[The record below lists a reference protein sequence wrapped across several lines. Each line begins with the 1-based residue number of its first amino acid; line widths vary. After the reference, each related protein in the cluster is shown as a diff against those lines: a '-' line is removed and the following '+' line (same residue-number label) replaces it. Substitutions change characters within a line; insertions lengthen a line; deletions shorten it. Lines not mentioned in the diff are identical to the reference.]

1 VHVVISALGTN
12 KYTEV
17 TYRFQDGQAVR
28 SSYPVHALIQKSGVR
43 FDQTIVLLT
52 ERARAENWELMELFL
67 QDRRETA
74 GEICGVNIRDGRN
87 SEEIWQIFD
96 VIAEVVPENA
106 QLYIDITHG
115 LRHLPMLLVMAAA
128 YLRAAKNVTIRSI
141 SYGAFELGK
150 RDANDSRVVVECDV
164 FELLPFVEL
173 FDWASAAKMFQ
184 ETGNASQ
191 LAYLLRS
198 TGARLGEEA
207 REQINSVAQQLDEV
221 NLALEVA
228 RPEEAMQKADSVKQ
242 AIEASAERIQTYAKP
257 FGLLKG
263 LIEDAFRRIS
273 LPRPGSIGDRLRVQ
287 RELIAWYFERGR
299 IALATILTREW
310 MISSEMR
317 RRGEQEIFQHGRR
330 QAIADQLSQK
340 PPADASE
347 GDRRRHNLWIMLRD
361 VRNQI
366 AHAAQSE
373 QPQQP
378 ESKRARRKRAA
389 SRLRHKQTAGEIK
402 QDFEKVLQELDRF
415 SE

>member
-1 VHVVISALGTN
+1 MHVVISALGTSP
-12 KYTEV
+12 YTEV
-17 TYRFQDGQAVR
+17 LYRFQDGQAIR
-28 SSYPVHALIQKSGVR
+28 SSYPVHALIQRSGVR

-52 ERARAENWELMELFL
+52 QRAREVNWELMELFL

-74 GEICGVNIRDGRN
+74 GEICGVNIRDGRD

-96 VIAEVVPENA
+96 VIAGVVPENA

-141 SYGAFELGK
+141 SYGAFDLRRTNSDG
-150 RDANDSRVVVECDV
+150 DVECDV

-228 RPEEAMQKADSVKQ
+228 RPEEAMQKADSVTQ

-263 LIEDAFRRIS
+263 LLEGAFRRIS
-273 LPRPGSIGDRLRVQ
+273 LPRLGSIGDRLRVQ

-330 QAIADQLSQK
+330 QAIADQLSQN

-378 ESKRARRKRAA
+378 ESKRARRKPVA
-389 SRLRHKQTAGEIK
+389 SRIRHKQTAGEIK
-402 QDFEKVLQELDRF
+402 QDFEKVLKELDRF

>member
-1 VHVVISALGTN
+1 MHVVISALGTSP
-12 KYTEV
+12 YTEV
-17 TYRFQDGQAVR
+17 LYRFQDGQAIR
-28 SSYPVHALIQKSGVR
+28 SSYPVHALIQRSGVR

-52 ERARAENWELMELFL
+52 QRAREVNWELMELFL

-74 GEICGVNIRDGRN
+74 GEICGVNIRDGRD

-96 VIAEVVPENA
+96 VIAGVVPENA

-141 SYGAFELGK
+141 SYGAFDLRRTNSDG
-150 RDANDSRVVVECDV
+150 DVECDV

-228 RPEEAMQKADSVKQ
+228 RPEEAMQKADSVTQ

-263 LIEDAFRRIS
+263 LLEGAFRRIS
-273 LPRPGSIGDRLRVQ
+273 LPRLGSIGDRLRVQ

-330 QAIADQLSQK
+330 QAIADQLSQN

-366 AHAAQSE
+366 AHAAQSDQQR
-373 QPQQP
+373 QP
-378 ESKRARRKRAA
+378 A
-389 SRLRHKQTAGEIK
+389 SHIK
-402 QDFEKVLQELDRF
+402 QEFERILQELDRF
-415 SE
+415 

>member
-1 VHVVISALGTN
+1 MHVVISALGTN

-17 TYRFQDGQAVR
+17 TYRFQDGQAIR
-28 SSYPVHALIQKSGVR
+28 SSYPVHALIQRSGVR

-52 ERARAENWELMELFL
+52 EKARKKWRSMQSVLG
-67 QDRRETA
+67 RYKETA
-74 GEICGVNIRDGRN
+74 GDIRPVRIKDGKN
-87 SEEIWQIFD
+87 SEEVWQIFD
-96 VIAEVVPENA
+96 VIAKVVPENA

-141 SYGAFELGK
+141 SYGAFDLRRTNSDG
-150 RDANDSRVVVECDV
+150 DVECDV

-228 RPEEAMQKADSVKQ
+228 RPEEAMQKAHSVTQ
-242 AIEASAERIQTYAKP
+242 ALEASAERIQTYAKP
-257 FGLLKG
+257 FSLLKG
-263 LIEDAFRRIS
+263 LLKSAFERIS
-273 LPRPGSIGDRLRVQ
+273 LPRLGSIDDRLQGQ
-287 RELIAWYFERGR
+287 RKLIAWYFERGR

-330 QAIADQLSQK
+330 QAIADQLSQN

>member
-1 VHVVISALGTN
+1 MQIVISALGTN

-17 TYRFQDGQAVR
+17 TYRFQDGQAIR
-28 SSYPVHALIQKSGVR
+28 SSYPVHALIQKSGVK
-43 FDQTIVLLT
+43 FNQTIILLT
-52 ERARAENWELMELFL
+52 EKARAENWELMKLFL
-67 QDRRETA
+67 QDYKEAA
-74 GEICGVNIRDGRN
+74 GEIRDVDIKDGRD

-150 RDANDSRVVVECDV
+150 RDANDSRIVVECDV

-173 FDWASAAKMFQ
+173 FDWASAAKMFR

-198 TGARLGEEA
+198 TGERLGEEA

-228 RPEEAMQKADSVKQ
+228 RPEEAMQKAHSVTQ
-242 AIEASAERIQTYAKP
+242 AIDASAERIQTYAKP
-257 FGLLKG
+257 FSLLKGLLKG
-263 LIEDAFRRIS
+263 AFERIS
-273 LPRPGSIGDRLRVQ
+273 LLRPSSIVDRLQGQ
-287 RELIAWYFERGR
+287 RKLIDWYFERGR

-317 RRGEQEIFQHGRR
+317 RRGSRGVSDYEDRQEIATELSRPPRNASQSARNRHKLWRR
-330 QAIADQLSQK
+330 LQNI
-340 PPADASE
+340 
-347 GDRRRHNLWIMLRD
+347 
-361 VRNQI
+361 RNQI
-366 AHAAQSE
+366 AHAGQSDQQR
-373 QPQQP
+373 QP
-378 ESKRARRKRAA
+378 A
-389 SRLRHKQTAGEIK
+389 SHIK
-402 QDFEKVLQELDRF
+402 QEFEKILQELDRF
-415 SE
+415 

>member
-1 VHVVISALGTN
+1 MHVVISALGTSP
-12 KYTEV
+12 YTEV
-17 TYRFQDGQAVR
+17 LYRFQDGQAIR

-52 ERARAENWELMELFL
+52 EKARKKWRSMQSVLG
-67 QDRRETA
+67 RYKETA
-74 GEICGVNIRDGRN
+74 GDIRPVRIKDGKN
-87 SEEIWQIFD
+87 SEEVWQIFD
-96 VIAEVVPENA
+96 VIAKVVPENA

-150 RDANDSRVVVECDV
+150 RDPNDERIVVECDV

-198 TGARLGEEA
+198 TGERLGEEA

-228 RPEEAMQKADSVKQ
+228 RPEEAMQKAHSVTQ
-242 AIEASAERIQTYAKP
+242 AIKASAERIQAYAKP

-263 LIEDAFRRIS
+263 LLESAFEPIS
-273 LPRPGSIGDRLRVQ
+273 LLCPGSIVDRLQGQ
-287 RELIAWYFERGR
+287 RKLIDWYFERGR

-330 QAIADQLSQK
+330 QAIADQLSQN

-366 AHAAQSE
+366 AHAAQSDQQR
-373 QPQQP
+373 QP
-378 ESKRARRKRAA
+378 A
-389 SRLRHKQTAGEIK
+389 SHIK
-402 QDFEKVLQELDRF
+402 QEFERILQELDRF
-415 SE
+415 

>member
-1 VHVVISALGTN
+1 MHVVISALGTN

-17 TYRFQDGQAVR
+17 TYRFQDGQAIR

-52 ERARAENWELMELFL
+52 EKARKKWRSMQSVLG
-67 QDRRETA
+67 RYKETA
-74 GEICGVNIRDGRN
+74 GDIRPVRIKDGKN
-87 SEEIWQIFD
+87 SEEVWQIFD
-96 VIAEVVPENA
+96 VIAKVVPENA

-141 SYGAFELGK
+141 SYGAFDLRRTNSDG
-150 RDANDSRVVVECDV
+150 DVECDV

-228 RPEEAMQKADSVKQ
+228 RPEEAMQKAHSVTQ
-242 AIEASAERIQTYAKP
+242 ALEASAERIQTYAKP
-257 FGLLKG
+257 FSLLKG
-263 LIEDAFRRIS
+263 LLKSAFERIS
-273 LPRPGSIGDRLRVQ
+273 LPRLGSIDDRLQGQ
-287 RELIAWYFERGR
+287 RKLIAWYFERGR

-330 QAIADQLSQK
+330 QAIADQLSQN

>member
-1 VHVVISALGTN
+1 MHVVISALGTSQ
-12 KYTEV
+12 YTEV
-17 TYRFQDGQAVR
+17 LYRFQDGQAIR

-52 ERARAENWELMELFL
+52 EKARKKWRSMQSVLG
-67 QDRRETA
+67 RYKETA
-74 GEICGVNIRDGRN
+74 GDIRPVRIKDGKN
-87 SEEIWQIFD
+87 SEEVWQIFD
-96 VIAEVVPENA
+96 VIAKVVPENA

-141 SYGAFELGK
+141 SYGAFDLRRTNSDG
-150 RDANDSRVVVECDV
+150 DVECDV

-228 RPEEAMQKADSVKQ
+228 RPEEAMQKADSVTQ

-257 FGLLKG
+257 FSLLKG
-263 LIEDAFRRIS
+263 LLKSAFERIS
-273 LPRPGSIGDRLRVQ
+273 LPRLGSIDDRLQGQ
-287 RELIAWYFERGR
+287 RKLIAWYFERGR

-330 QAIADQLSQK
+330 QKIADQLSQK
-340 PPADASE
+340 PPEDASE
-347 GDRRRHNLWIMLRD
+347 GDHRRHNLWIMLRD

-402 QDFEKVLQELDRF
+402 QDFEKVLKELDRF

>member
-1 VHVVISALGTN
+1 MHVVISALGTSP
-12 KYTEV
+12 YTEV
-17 TYRFQDGQAVR
+17 LYRFQDGQAIR

-52 ERARAENWELMELFL
+52 EKARKKWRSMQSVLG
-67 QDRRETA
+67 RYKETA
-74 GEICGVNIRDGRN
+74 GDIRPVRIKDGKN
-87 SEEIWQIFD
+87 SEEVWQIFD
-96 VIAEVVPENA
+96 VIAKVVPENA

-141 SYGAFELGK
+141 SYGAFDLRRTNSDG
-150 RDANDSRVVVECDV
+150 DVECDV

-228 RPEEAMQKADSVKQ
+228 RPEEAMQKADSVTQ

-263 LIEDAFRRIS
+263 LLEGAFRRIS
-273 LPRPGSIGDRLRVQ
+273 LPRLGSIGDRLRVQ

-317 RRGEQEIFQHGRR
+317 RRGSRGVSDYEDRQEIATELSRPPRNASQSARNRHKLWRR
-330 QAIADQLSQK
+330 LQNI
-340 PPADASE
+340 
-347 GDRRRHNLWIMLRD
+347 
-361 VRNQI
+361 RNQI
-366 AHAAQSE
+366 AHAGQSDQQR
-373 QPQQP
+373 QP
-378 ESKRARRKRAA
+378 A
-389 SRLRHKQTAGEIK
+389 SHIK
-402 QDFEKVLQELDRF
+402 QEFEKILQELDRF
-415 SE
+415 